1 MRYNTIGI
9 DDPNAGGDEDA
20 NGAVPH
26 HTYSS
31 IYAPWVPPGQY
42 TVRLVVDGKSY
53 TQPITVQLDPRVKTS
68 AAALTQLAT
77 LTRDTYEM
85 AMAAHAARIQARD
98 LVTQL
103 DKIGGEDATK
113 LKAEIENL
121 APPING
127 AVRRG
132 RGGRGRGGASNQKS
146 LETVTASLMNAVM
159 ATQNAESPPT
169 ADQIAAASKARNEAS
184 EVLRQWNQIKT
195 AGVTS
200 FNGRRKSAGQ
210 STLTIPAVDF

>member
-1 MRYNTIGI
+1 
-9 DDPNAGGDEDA
+9 
-20 NGAVPH
+20 VPH

-53 TQPITVQLDPRVKTS
+53 TQPITVKLDPRVKTS

-103 DKIGGEDATK
+103 DKIGGDDATK

-132 RGGRGRGGASNQKS
+132 GRGGRGRGAAADQKS
-146 LETVTASLMNAVM
+146 LETVTTSLMNAVM
-159 ATQNAESPPT
+159 ATQTAESPPT
-169 ADQIAAASKARNEAS
+169 ADQIAAATKARGEAS

-210 STLTIPAVDF
+210 STLTIPTVDF